1 MKIVKWWFIL
11 TLISMSIYTP
21 VYLVAN
27 DALDALDEATL
38 VDLLPTVGIIN
49 RDYEREAASMAR
61 LGIDTGKQLGD
72 ALDDNPLIDDYEID
86 FVDSEEARQ
95 VLMLKGLKLVEIKAE
110 TENGNT
116 LSLVFATLDKKFLK
130 HYAAIGPMTHFSV
143 SNGEDS
149 YNVGPEEMTTYLS
162 VLFADEDEHAAE
174 AIAKLESFLPSKA
187 QKAQQAFA
195 QAMAST
201 EASSPAIAGTAE
213 QQASEPVQA
222 EPVAALQ
229 AAIDAHIQQATAR
242 DGGAEY
248 REARVVRNLD
258 LNGDGEQDALVLYSI
273 EGQGGGNGSFQT
285 LAVLHAQDG
294 GYALQASTVVNGSA
308 TDVKLLAAQTIGV
321 SSLTLGPDDAMCCP
335 TVESLQKFSWDG
347 RQLVEVR

>member
-38 VDLLPTVGIIN
+38 VDLLPTVGITN

-61 LGIDTGKQLGD
+61 LGIDTDKQLGD
-72 ALDDNPLIDDYEID
+72 ALDDNPLIDDYDID

-95 VLMLKGLKLVEIKAE
+95 ILMLKGLKLVEIKAE

-130 HYAAIGPMTHFSV
+130 HYAAIGPMTHFSI

-149 YNVGPEEMTTYLS
+149 YSVSPEEMTTYLS

-187 QKAQQAFA
+187 HKAQQAFA
-195 QAMAST
+195 QALASA
-201 EASSPAIAGTAE
+201 EASNSPPG
-213 QQASEPVQA
+213 QQASGPVPA
-222 EPVAALQ
+222 EPVADLQ
-229 AAIDAHIQQATAR
+229 TAIEAHIQQATAG
-242 DGGAEY
+242 DGGAEH

-258 LNGDGEQDALVLYSI
+258 LNGDGEQDALLLYSI

-285 LAVLHAQDG
+285 LAVFHAQDG

-347 RQLVEVR
+347 QQLVEVR